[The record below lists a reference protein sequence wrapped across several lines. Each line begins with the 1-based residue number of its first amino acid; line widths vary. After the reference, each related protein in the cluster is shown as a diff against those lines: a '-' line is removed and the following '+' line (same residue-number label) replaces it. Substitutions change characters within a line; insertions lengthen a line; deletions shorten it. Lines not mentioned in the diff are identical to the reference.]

1 MSTFT
6 RLVPAYGRKDRFTAI
21 RFLGTCLAR
30 LPLSLSLTDLVDLG
44 EKEKRLHAP
53 QSRPPESPLEW
64 LGLAVGELPFLSSA
78 ARLVDDLNWHSLA
91 PNAVEMHV
99 RIIDSLSRQLA
110 AAAVLLNRALGAYL
124 KRQPAMGTH
133 AEAFADVD
141 VLSQALVEDHP
152 LLSRRAELL
161 LGAYSSALGGAIQS
175 AGQLADAELAMVAGE
190 SGPDPEL
197 IASVTYDGL
206 TRALATLLG
215 HARLNARDRDYV
227 LSRRT

>member
-1 MSTFT
+1 MDGKTGSQPFIFW
-6 RLVPAYGRKDRFTAI
+6 VSP
-21 RFLGTCLAR
+21 GTLA
-30 LPLSLSLTDLVDLG
+30 LPLSLNDLVDLG
-44 EKEKRLHAP
+44 EQEERLHAP

-110 AAAVLLNRALGAYL
+110 AAAVLLNRALGSYL

-133 AEAFADVD
+133 AEAFDDVD
-141 VLSQALVEDHP
+141 VLSHALVEDHP

-161 LGAYSSALGGAIQS
+161 LGAYTSALAAAIQS
-175 AGQLADAELAMVAGE
+175 AGQLGDAELAVVAGDR
-190 SGPDPEL
+190 GPDPEL
-197 IASVTYDGL
+197 IASVTYDAI

-227 LSRRT
+227 LSRQP